1 MRSLVICCLIALP
14 LWVYGASLRSGTEQV
29 TLVELYTSEGCS
41 SCPPADRWFSE
52 LVDSPKLWED
62 IVPVAFHV
70 DYWNYLGWEDRFSD
84 PEYARRQRDFK
95 TQGAARAV
103 YTPGMM
109 ALGQEWRDWRYG
121 SVLPPLSA
129 KEVGELSL
137 DLDGEAIEVQY
148 APAGEGGKR
157 YDLHVAV
164 LGFGLK
170 TPVRSGENRGELLA
184 HDFVV
189 LGYKRL
195 AGKGEWDDTLPDAP
209 LADEAER
216 LGVAVWVSPRGRV
229 EPLQAV
235 GGWLDQE

>member
-1 MRSLVICCLIALP
+1 MRNLLILCLIALP
-14 LWVYGASLRSGTEQV
+14 LWVYGASLRSGPEQV

-41 SCPPADRWFSE
+41 SCPPADRWFST
-52 LVDSPKLWED
+52 LVDSPQLWQD
-62 IVPVAFHV
+62 VVPVAFHV
-70 DYWNYLGWEDRFSD
+70 DYWNYLGWEDRFSE

-95 TQGAARAV
+95 AQGAARAV

-121 SVLPPLSA
+121 SALPPLSS

-137 DLDGEAIEVQY
+137 DLDGDSLEAEY
-148 APAGEGGKR
+148 APAEGRSER

-170 TPVRSGENRGELLA
+170 TPVRAGENRGEVLA

-195 AGKGEWDDTLPDAP
+195 SGKGSWEDTLPDAP
-209 LADEAER
+209 LSDEAER

-235 GGWLDQE
+235 GGWLDQD